1 MASNSIAVDQLRG
14 TVARLKRIEE
24 EIAKLNSDKRETY
37 VQAKA
42 AGFDTRA
49 LKKLITRQRRSSS
62 QLEEEDE
69 TMELYERVL
78 EDPLA

>member
-1 MASNSIAVDQLRG
+1 MASSSIAVDQLRG

-37 VQAKA
+37 AQAKA

-49 LKKLITRQRRSSS
+49 LKKLILRQRKNDS
-62 QLEEEDE
+62 QLEKEDE